1 MPYIQIRDVVKSF
14 KTGKI
19 RKTVLKG
26 IRMNVEKGEFVAIV
40 GRSGSGKS
48 TLLNIL
54 GGLDTPDS
62 GTIMIDGIDIAS
74 LQERELCDYRK
85 KHVGFVF
92 QSYHLIPVLNVV
104 ENIELPQIEKDTVYV
119 EQLLD
124 ILGIGDKRNSMPNE
138 LSGGQQQR
146 VAIARALVNRPEF
159 IIADEPTGN
168 LDSVTEKAVIEILKD
183 CREKL
188 GTTIVMVT
196 HNMEVAESADRI
208 VRIQDGEIS
217 NE

>member
-196 HNMEVAESADRI
+196 HNMEVAERADRI

-217 NE
+217 NG

>member
-26 IRMNVEKGEFVAIV
+26 ISMNAEKGEFVAIV

-48 TLLNIL
+48 TFLNIL

-92 QSYHLIPVLNVV
+92 QSYHLIPVLNVI

-217 NE
+217 NG

>member
-26 IRMNVEKGEFVAIV
+26 ISMNAEKGEFVAIV

-48 TLLNIL
+48 TFLNIL

-92 QSYHLIPVLNVV
+92 QSYHLIPVLNVI

-183 CREKL
+183 CRKKL

-217 NE
+217 NG